1 MATTKIRSSNQLYI
15 DDVFNVNGFRV
26 TGLGAPTGTTDAA
39 TKGYVD
45 ALKTGLD
52 IKDSVRAATT
62 ATLTVTETLSTLTN
76 AGAQAALTLDD
87 ITLSINDRVLIKDQ
101 TTGKQNGIFIVSDT
115 GSVSTNWI
123 LSRAYDFDNAP
134 SLEVTPGAFTF
145 VEEGT
150 INSDSG
156 WVLTTNGTITIGTT
170 SLSFAQ
176 FSGAGQI
183 IAGNGLIKT
192 GNQIDVVSTGSGAL
206 NITSDSINLSGITVS
221 QTADGSNDTFVDSVT
236 VDSFGRVTAVHKA
249 VLGTINNLIVTGNT
263 TLWGP
268 TIVNNTLSVTGV
280 TTLAGTTATSLGVSG
295 LSTFQN
301 INATGAT
308 TLAGA
313 TATSLGVSGLSTF
326 QNVNATGTTTLYNFG
341 STGTATLNILN
352 VTGATTLAGATA
364 TSLGVSGLS
373 TFQNINATGATIMA
387 GATATSLGVSG
398 LSTFQNINA
407 TGTTTLWGSTTIN
420 NSLTVTGTTILGNL
434 GSNGLGTFNN
444 VNITGTTTM
453 AGASATSFSGGQI
466 TGTTFTSTVTNGTAP
481 LIINSNT
488 KVNNL
493 NSDLLDGY
501 HATDFTNAFRK
512 YRLNTSTATPG
523 TTAVVFDY
531 TSVTGVNAI
540 TTDSF
545 ELYKNGLLL
554 NASDTDYSDTISIN
568 GGLKT
573 ITFTVVDSI
582 FAGDVYLLNFSYT
595 K

>member
-192 GNQIDVVSTGSGAL
+192 GNQIDVVSTGSGVL

-280 TTLAGTTATSLGVSG
+280 TTLAGT
-295 LSTFQN
+295 
-301 INATGAT
+301 
-308 TLAGA
+308 
-313 TATSLGVSGLSTF
+313 
-326 QNVNATGTTTLYNFG
+326 
-341 STGTATLNILN
+341 
-352 VTGATTLAGATA
+352 
-364 TSLGVSGLS
+364 
-373 TFQNINATGATIMA
+373 
-387 GATATSLGVSG
+387 TATSLGVSG